1 MVGSEVGA
9 PRLYIDNKSA
19 IDLCKNPVLHDRSK
33 HIETKYHYI
42 RDCVEKKITVEQIST
57 KDQLADTLTKPLG
70 RDLFQEQRD
79 RIGVLKL
86 VA

>member
-1 MVGSEVGA
+1 
-9 PRLYIDNKSA
+9 
-19 IDLCKNPVLHDRSK
+19 
-33 HIETKYHYI
+33 
-42 RDCVEKKITVEQIST
+42 VEKKKITVEQIST

-70 RDLFQEQRD
+70 RVLFQEQRD